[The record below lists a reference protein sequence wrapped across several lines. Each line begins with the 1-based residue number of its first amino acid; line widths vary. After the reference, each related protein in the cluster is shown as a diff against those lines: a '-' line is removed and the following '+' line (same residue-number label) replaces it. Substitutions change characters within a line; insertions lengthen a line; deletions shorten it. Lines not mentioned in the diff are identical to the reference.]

1 LATPDQG
8 SLALARLVVPTK
20 AVQKRAVRLYLATLL
35 ARPRQKSVLVLQPL
49 VHHHGQESALV
60 LQPHRR
66 QTVLLAMPRMPAA
79 QQIADRGWPV
89 AGGVRLAEQ
98 IGAHLAQ
105 E

>member
-1 LATPDQG
+1 VPPRW
-8 SLALARLVVPTK
+8 LALARLVVLTK
-20 AVQKRAVRLYLATLL
+20 AEAAQKQAVRLHLATLL
-35 ARPRQKSVLVLQPL
+35 AHFVQKSVLVRQPL
-49 VHHHGQESALV
+49 IHHYGQESALG

-66 QTVLLAMPRMPAA
+66 QTVLLAMPRMLAA

-98 IGAHLAQ
+98 IGAHLGQ

>member
-8 SLALARLVVPTK
+8 SLALVRLVVPTK
-20 AVQKRAVRLYLATLL
+20 AAQKRAMRLHLAALL

-49 VHHHGQESALV
+49 VHHFVQKSALG

-66 QTVLLAMPRMPAA
+66 QTVLLAMPRMLAA

-89 AGGVRLAEQ
+89 AGCERLAEQ